1 MLGFFIV
8 SALAAFCYRHRRLLH
23 LVESDA
29 LATYTLQVASSDG
42 TTVKKGFLL
51 LEMQVTDHG
60 ICAHNQAYFY
70 RLVLLLAYEQ
80 WSDLHRH
87 HAKLKLVVE
96 SLVARLPKFST
107 LSI

>member
-8 SALAAFCYRHRRLLH
+8 SALVAFCYRHRRLLH

-29 LATYTLQVASSDG
+29 PATYTLQVASSDG
-42 TTVKKGFLL
+42 TTYKRLLL
-51 LEMQVTDHG
+51 LEIQVTDHG

-87 HAKLKLVVE
+87 HAVSPLRVLLRKIYRFHCFV
-96 SLVARLPKFST
+96 SS
-107 LSI
+107 